1 MKKIY
6 LGVSL
11 LLLVLAS
18 CSTNNDNS
26 TATGSGT
33 FLPLLPNSEWIYD
46 VKVDAQPSG
55 TDELFINGETTI
67 NNKIYQ
73 KFKTTAVPTG
83 FFTNLLNNN
92 NVRKDGDQL
101 LLTGTTGLGFS
112 DILPVNLTL
121 SDFVIFKEI
130 ANPNAELASVSGT
143 IEQTVQNIPL
153 KINYTLKSVFKESLN
168 SFSVPGK
175 ETYSNVKVVKII
187 ANISVTTVYLL
198 PVINTPITVPVL
210 DPQDV
215 IVSTHYYAEG
225 VGMIY
230 SKTVIEYELKA
241 LPPAAGTL
249 PIPQQGSSTIEEFLN

>member
-6 LGVSL
+6 LWAI
-11 LLLVLAS
+11 LLVGLAS
-18 CSTNNDNS
+18 CSTNDGNNN
-26 TATGSGT
+26 ATGTGT
-33 FLPLLPNSEWIYD
+33 FLPLLPTSEWVYD
-46 VKVDAQPSG
+46 VKLDTQPSG
-55 TDELFINGETTI
+55 TDVLFIDGETTI

-92 NVRKDGDQL
+92 NVRKEGDQL
-101 LLTGTTGLGFS
+101 LLSGTTGLGFS
-112 DILPVNLTL
+112 DILPINLTL

-130 ANPNAELASVSGT
+130 ANPNTELASMSGT
-143 IEQTVQNIPL
+143 IEQAVQNIPL
-153 KINYTLKSVFKESLN
+153 KINYTLKSVFKESLS

-175 ETYSNVKVVKII
+175 ATYTNVKVVKII

-198 PVINTPITVPVL
+198 PIINTPFTVSIL

-230 SKTVIEYELKA
+230 SKTAINYQLNQ
-241 LPPAAGTL
+241 LPQGAGEL